1 MKSKKIYI
9 LMGNP
14 DKEGTLSNE
23 FANAYEQTARAAG
36 HEVRRHN
43 VGDLQFDPIL
53 HKGYRVIQD
62 LEPDLIEVQENI
74 RWADHFVLVYP
85 LWWSATPALL
95 KGLFDRMWLP
105 NLAFHFWKNG
115 MGWDKLLK
123 GKTARIICLSK
134 SQPLAIRLMFGDFT
148 NEMRSATL
156 GFAGYKVR
164 MTEIG
169 NSEALPVNTKAR
181 WTRRIQNLARKAR

>member
-1 MKSKKIYI
+1 MKKIYI

-14 DKEGTLSNE
+14 DKDGTLSND
-23 FANAYEQTARAAG
+23 FADAYEKAASAAG

-43 VGDLQFDPIL
+43 IGDLQFDPIL
-53 HKGYRVIQD
+53 HKGYRAIQE
-62 LEPDLIEVQENI
+62 LEPDLKQVQENI

-105 NLAFHFWKNG
+105 GLAFHFWKNG

-134 SQPLAIRLMFGDFT
+134 SQPLAIRFMFGDFT
-148 NEMRSATL
+148 NEMRHATL
-156 GFAGYKVR
+156 GFSGYKVR
-164 MTEIG
+164 MTEVG
-169 NSEALPVNTKAR
+169 NSEKLSPQKKAS
-181 WTRRIQNLARKAR
+181 WTRRIEALARKAV